1 VYPRLLDLREL
12 VRHKSLFL
20 FGPRQTGKSTL
31 LRTLF
36 PEAAFYD
43 LLEADTF
50 RELSARPEYLRQT
63 LKPQQKLVIVD
74 EVQKLPVLLDEVQLL
89 MDRNRSLRFI
99 LTGSSARKLRRGAA
113 NLLAGRAWVCRLHPL
128 VSAELGAPRLLER
141 LNRGN
146 LPAVIDSPSFRE
158 DLRAFVGT
166 YLREE
171 VQAEGLTRSI
181 GAFSRFLEVAG
192 LTNGEQLNY
201 AAVASDAGV
210 PARTV
215 REHYQILEDTLVG
228 HQLPAYRKTK
238 KRKPV
243 ATAKFYFF
251 DVGVANVL
259 LRRGAIEQCSDAF
272 GRAMEHLV
280 FLELRAF
287 LDYQRR
293 EEELSYWRSLSQFEV
308 DFLLGDRIG
317 IKVKGKDRVG
327 PRDYRGLLALREDVA
342 LRRMIVVCSEKKRRR
357 TDEGVEVL
365 PVAEFFQDLWA
376 GEILV

>member
-1 VYPRLLDLREL
+1 
-12 VRHKSLFL
+12 
-20 FGPRQTGKSTL
+20 
-31 LRTLF
+31 
-36 PEAAFYD
+36 
-43 LLEADTF
+43 
-50 RELSARPEYLRQT
+50 
-63 LKPQQKLVIVD
+63 
-74 EVQKLPVLLDEVQLL
+74 
-89 MDRNRSLRFI
+89 
-99 LTGSSARKLRRGAA
+99 
-113 NLLAGRAWVCRLHPL
+113 
-128 VSAELGAPRLLER
+128 
-141 LNRGN
+141 
-146 LPAVIDSPSFRE
+146 
-158 DLRAFVGT
+158 
-166 YLREE
+166 
-171 VQAEGLTRSI
+171 
-181 GAFSRFLEVAG
+181 
-192 LTNGEQLNY
+192 
-201 AAVASDAGV
+201 
-210 PARTV
+210 V

-259 LRRGAIEQCSDAF
+259 LRRGAIEQGSDAF

-376 GEILV
+376 GEILG